1 MKQYVRDDH
10 RNLVIALVTM
20 KKLLQK
26 CSFENS
32 NMVTQTKVDRELRNR
47 GDTGLKSKEIRD
59 GMLDQALRKD
69 FVRRARDE
77 VIK

>member
-1 MKQYVRDDH
+1 MRDDH

-26 CSFENS
+26 SSFENR
-32 NMVTQTKVDRELRNR
+32 NMVTQTKIDLELRNR

-59 GMLDQALRKD
+59 AMLDQALRKD

-77 VIK
+77 VSK

>member
-1 MKQYVRDDH
+1 MRDDH

-26 CSFENS
+26 SSFENR
-32 NMVTQTKVDRELRNR
+32 NMVTQTKIDLELRNR
-47 GDTGLKSKEIRD
+47 GDTGLKTKEIRD
-59 GMLDQALRKD
+59 AMLDQALRKD

-77 VIK
+77 VSK

>member
-1 MKQYVRDDH
+1 MRDDR

-26 CSFENS
+26 SSFENR
-32 NMVTQTKVDRELRNR
+32 NMVTQTKIDRELRNR
-47 GDTGLKSKEIRD
+47 GDTGLKTKEIRD
-59 GMLDQALRKD
+59 AMLDQALRKD

-77 VIK
+77 VSK